1 MNLNNLKHSLKLYSF
16 DEKFDLMIKLY
27 NSKKFPNSLML
38 SGKKGIGKFT
48 LVKHFLNYIF
58 DKKYNLETKEIN
70 ETSEFYRQYLNNVTP
85 NVIYLDGFEL
95 KNAKIDDIR
104 HLKSTLL
111 KSNIS
116 GMSRFIILDD
126 VELFNHNSLNAL
138 LKIIEEPNLNNFFI
152 LINNNSKPIIET
164 IKSRCLEFK
173 LSLKNKDRLKIIDS
187 LIKKNNLDT
196 CIDYKSFSITPGN
209 FYIFNNICKNNNINI
224 NGDFLLNL
232 EKILNLYKKEKDMNL
247 INLLIYITEIYFY
260 KLSIENRNN
269 LEKNSYTMNYIIDN
283 LNKFTLLNLNP
294 NSLKNS
300 ITNELSNE

>member
-1 MNLNNLKHSLKLYSF
+1 MNLNNLNHSLQLYSF
-16 DEKFDLMIKLY
+16 DEKFDLLIKLY

-58 DKKYNLETKEIN
+58 DKEYNLETKEIN
-70 ETSEFYRQYLNNVTP
+70 ERSEFYKQYLNNVFP
-85 NVIYLDGFEL
+85 NIIYLDGFEL

-104 HLKSTLL
+104 HLKSTIL

-126 VELFNHNSLNAL
+126 VELFKNNSLNAL
-138 LKIIEEPNLNNFFI
+138 LKIIEEPNANNFFI

-173 LSLKNKDRLKIIDS
+173 LSLSNKDRLKIIDY
-187 LIKKNNLDT
+187 LIEKNDLDT

-209 FYIFNNICKNNNINI
+209 FYIFNNICKKNNINI

-232 EKILNLYKKEKDMNL
+232 ENILNLYKKDKNMNL
-247 INLLIYITEIYFY
+247 INLLIYIAEIYFY
-260 KLSIENRNN
+260 KLIIENKNN
-269 LEKNSYTMNYIIDN
+269 LEKICYSKDYVIDN

-294 NSLKNS
+294 NALKNC
-300 ITNELSNE
+300 IANELSNE

>member
-16 DEKFDLMIKLY
+16 DEKFHLMIKLY

-58 DKKYNLETKEIN
+58 DKSYNLETKEIN

-111 KSNIS
+111 KSNMS

-138 LKIIEEPNLNNFFI
+138 LKIIEEPNEKLFFSAKAIEGLKKTKHLKSMNKGRAQNINLPCNTVGSHLAKVSLNSTDPVLAIGNRYRMFSPREVARIQSF
-152 LINNNSKPIIET
+152 PE
-164 IKSRCLEFK
+164 EFK
-173 LSLKNKDRLKIIDS
+173 LASLRQW
-187 LIKKNNLDT
+187 
-196 CIDYKSFSITPGN
+196 
-209 FYIFNNICKNNNINI
+209 
-224 NGDFLLNL
+224 
-232 EKILNLYKKEKDMNL
+232 
-247 INLLIYITEIYFY
+247 
-260 KLSIENRNN
+260 
-269 LEKNSYTMNYIIDN
+269 NYIALGN
-283 LNKFTLLNLNP
+283 Y
-294 NSLKNS
+294 
-300 ITNELSNE
+300 